1 MNGKTMN
8 LCVVGG
14 CGNPLRARGFCNK
27 HWIRWRNG
35 YPLTAKS
42 AQEKTPEE
50 KFWESTDKRTEEE
63 CWPWVGSTRG
73 NDRWK
78 YGIIWM
84 NGKLESAHRFSWV
97 LFNGAIPALKDADSR
112 GTCILHKCDN
122 PLCVNPKHL
131 FPGTHKDNMRDKL
144 AKNRDGNKNKTHCPH
159 GHAYTDE
166 NTYIA
171 KQRGKR
177 MRHCKTCHRIRE
189 ANRQA
194 RLRAGG

>member
-1 MNGKTMN
+1 MN
-8 LCVVGG
+8 LCVVDG
-14 CGNPLRARGFCNK
+14 CGNPLRARGLCNK

-63 CWPWVGSTRG
+63 CWPWVGGTRG

-131 FPGTHKDNMRDKL
+131 FTGTHKDNMRDKL
-144 AKNRDGNKNKTHCPH
+144 AKNRDGNKNKTHCPA
-159 GHAYTDE
+159 GHEYNFK
-166 NTYIA
+166 NTYIT
-171 KQRGKR
+171 KKGLR
-177 MRHCKTCHRIRE
+177 MCRECARIRE
-189 ANRQA
+189 ASKRA